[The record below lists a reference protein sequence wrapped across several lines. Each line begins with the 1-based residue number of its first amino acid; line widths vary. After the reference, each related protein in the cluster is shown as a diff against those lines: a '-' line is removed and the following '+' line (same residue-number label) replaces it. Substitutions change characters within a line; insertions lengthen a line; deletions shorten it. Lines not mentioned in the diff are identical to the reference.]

1 MSRTPTYRDV
11 APRHEL
17 VSYDEAMDA
26 KVFIDESY
34 KERAEAI
41 ADADYLEYMVS
52 VVESEG
58 LKNSKETSADR
69 RKAEAR
75 TAALYLKRL
84 KEWRDA
90 RIRALIIDGKVKFA
104 QQKFDM
110 FRTMEATRR
119 ARELAEAD
127 NRVQW
132 SNSRP
137 PRDDDRRR

>member
-58 LKNSKETSADR
+58 LKNSN
-69 RKAEAR
+69 
-75 TAALYLKRL
+75 
-84 KEWRDA
+84 DA
-90 RIRALIIDGKVKFA
+90 NNNKLLF
-104 QQKFDM
+104 
-110 FRTMEATRR
+110 
-119 ARELAEAD
+119 
-127 NRVQW
+127 
-132 SNSRP
+132 P
-137 PRDDDRRR
+137 